1 MNRPAINGWKR
12 PNRSYYT
19 VQSSPLKSREA
30 EYDVQDH
37 TASRMGAGTRI

>member
-12 PNRSYYT
+12 PNRSYDT
-19 VQSSPLKSREA
+19 VQSPPLKSREA